1 MLSMLPALPPV
12 ELMKVNLARVVT
24 FPGPMLPTCGI
35 RRVTK
40 SRRIRSSDVRI

>member
-24 FPGPMLPTCGI
+24 FRGYAAYLRDPA
-35 RRVTK
+35 VTK
-40 SRRIRSSDVRI
+40 SRRIRLSDVRI